1 MTVLASSARAGFR
14 VPGFVAAL
22 LFVCAATGR
31 PAPAAAADTAT
42 VASAAT
48 AAASAAGAPAS
59 TTLPPAAT
67 PTRVASSAVA
77 ASSPASSLASSSA
90 SAATPANAAAAWS
103 WTAARRADAPD
114 SSSVSNA
121 VSNSG
126 SNVAGTA
133 AAHGPHAPHTAPDAG
148 AGAPSAPTTPTA
160 ATPAAAGASASMAA
174 APTPAATDTL
184 VCMPDGGGPH
194 RPAIGLVL
202 SGGGARGY
210 AHLGVL
216 KVLEANR
223 IPVDCIAATSMG
235 AVVGGL
241 YAIGMTAQDMQRRL
255 SQVNLADIAF
265 DVTERS
271 DLPQKKREDERLY
284 IDSLTIGFDSK
295 GFKAPV
301 GLVQGNRLQALLANW
316 TAAVPTNQPFDRLPI
331 PFRAIAT
338 DLQTGQKVV
347 LDHGSLPLAI
357 RASMA
362 LPGLFSP
369 AEIDGRALVDG
380 GLVGNLPVD
389 AARAMGADVVIAVDI
404 GSPLRPLDALASPA
418 DVMQQMIGILIRQN
432 VAEQRKQLTA
442 NDILLQPDLGKQTFT
457 DFQNANQAIAAGEA
471 AAVAALP
478 RLARYALSPEQ
489 YEAYRAAHARP
500 QQPIRITSI
509 EIRTNGASV
518 PKQIVRNALRVKP
531 GDVYDPQAVSADLL
545 SLTTSGNFENVTQQ
559 IINEGDEHRLVIDA
573 QEKYW
578 GPNFLLFGLGMSSSS
593 TDEGGFRLHLGYRR
607 PWLTPSGLEFRADTT
622 LGSDMQSVHVE
633 LRQPLSNKT
642 GYYVAPYADY
652 KRRFTNLYDSDTD
665 IKITQYRFQT
675 SRVGLDLGLPL
686 ARLGDFRIGLA
697 YTHLTA
703 SPTYNVPLNWFLPD
717 DAPSPGTLFPSA
729 YGHQIS
735 ARARLVIDQ
744 LDDPTF
750 PRKGY
755 FVEAR
760 VERSLS
766 KSNDTFFD
774 SDASFTDVYGRL
786 MVAQRFGRHSVN
798 ISVEAGKS
806 FGGTNFG
813 NPLGYTL
820 GGFQHLSAYAADQL
834 SGNALLYGQVTYM
847 NQLATF
853 NASPIKA
860 LYVGASA
867 EVGNVWTPDT
877 RIGSG
882 SLKQSYT
889 FFTSLTTA
897 FGPVYFGVALAPGGR
912 RNIYFQLGR
921 TY

>member
-1 MTVLASSARAGFR
+1 MCRVSRIALFSLACRYDFRISAAIVSFVMVCGAEFFSCARAYADVR
-14 VPGFVAAL
+14 QRLSPNI
-22 LFVCAATGR
+22 
-31 PAPAAAADTAT
+31 PAVKPDRICKFADGE
-42 VASAAT
+42 
-48 AAASAAGAPAS
+48 AGQ
-59 TTLPPAAT
+59 
-67 PTRVASSAVA
+67 
-77 ASSPASSLASSSA
+77 
-90 SAATPANAAAAWS
+90 
-103 WTAARRADAPD
+103 
-114 SSSVSNA
+114 
-121 VSNSG
+121 
-126 SNVAGTA
+126 
-133 AAHGPHAPHTAPDAG
+133 
-148 AGAPSAPTTPTA
+148 
-160 ATPAAAGASASMAA
+160 
-174 APTPAATDTL
+174 
-184 VCMPDGGGPH
+184 
-194 RPAIGLVL
+194 PAIGLVL

-241 YAIGMTAQDMQRRL
+241 YATGMTAQDMQRRL

-347 LDHGSLPLAI
+347 LDHGSLPLAV

-518 PKQIVRNALRVKP
+518 PKQIVRNALHVKP

-652 KRRFTNLYDSDTD
+652 KRRFANLYDSDT
-665 IKITQYRFQT
+665 KITQYRFQT
-675 SRVGLDLGLPL
+675 TRVGLDLGLPL
-686 ARLGDFRIGLA
+686 ARLGDFRVGLA
-697 YTHLTA
+697 YARSTG
-703 SPTYNVPLNWFLPD
+703 SPTYNLPIDNRQTD
-717 DAPSPGTLFPSA
+717 DGDQTTLGSLQQFPSFAA
-729 YGHQIS
+729 YALT

-744 LDDPTF
+744 LDDPLF

-755 FVEAR
+755 FAEFR
-760 VERSLS
+760 IERSLS
-766 KSNDTFFD
+766 SH
-774 SDASFTDVYGRL
+774 ASFSIPAYADAIGSGRTPYTEVYGKA
-786 MVAQRFGRHSVN
+786 MFAQQFGRHSSSAT
-798 ISVEAGKS
+798 IEAGKS

-813 NPLGYTL
+813 NPLSYTL

-834 SGNALLYGQVTYM
+834 SGDALLYGQVTYM

-867 EVGNVWTPDT
+867 EVGNVWSLDST
-877 RIGSG
+877 SG
-882 SLKQSYT
+882 PLKQSYT
-889 FFTSLTTA
+889 FFTSLITS
-897 FGPVYFGVALAPGGR
+897 FGPLYVGVALAPGGR
-912 RNIYFQLGR
+912 RNLYFQLGR

>member
-1 MTVLASSARAGFR
+1 MMTALASSARPGLR
-14 VPGFVAAL
+14 VPGLVAAL
-22 LFVCAATGR
+22 LFVCIATGR
-31 PAPAAAADTAT
+31 PATAAAGSVATTGATSALAAASAVATASASGVAASAAAASSAASEATPDAAAAPAPALATSDAAAATASAQAAP
-42 VASAAT
+42 ASAAT
-48 AAASAAGAPAS
+48 
-59 TTLPPAAT
+59 
-67 PTRVASSAVA
+67 
-77 ASSPASSLASSSA
+77 
-90 SAATPANAAAAWS
+90 
-103 WTAARRADAPD
+103 DAP
-114 SSSVSNA
+114 
-121 VSNSG
+121 
-126 SNVAGTA
+126 
-133 AAHGPHAPHTAPDAG
+133 
-148 AGAPSAPTTPTA
+148 
-160 ATPAAAGASASMAA
+160 
-174 APTPAATDTL
+174 
-184 VCMPDGGGPH
+184 VCTPDGGRPG

-241 YAIGMTAQDMQRRL
+241 YATGMTAQEMQRRL

-265 DVTERS
+265 DVTERA

-338 DLQTGQKVV
+338 DLQTGQKVM

-389 AARAMGADVVIAVDI
+389 AARRMGADIVIAVDI
-404 GSPLRPLDALASPA
+404 GSPLRPLNALASPA

-432 VAEQRKQLTA
+432 VAEQRKQLTP

-457 DFQNANQAIAAGEA
+457 DFQTANQAIAAGEA

-489 YEAYRAAHARP
+489 YDAYRAAHRRP
-500 QQPIRITSI
+500 PLQPIRITSI
-509 EIRTNGASV
+509 DIHTNGASV
-518 PKQIVRNALRVKP
+518 PKRVVRNALHVKP

-559 IINEGDEHRLVIDA
+559 IVNEGDEHRLVIDA

-622 LGSDMQSVHVE
+622 LGSDLQSAHVE
-633 LRQPLSNKT
+633 LRQPLSNKI
-642 GYYVAPYADY
+642 GYYIAPYADY
-652 KRRFTNLYDSDTD
+652 KRRFTNIYDSDTD

-675 SRVGLDLGLPL
+675 SRVGLDFGLPL

-697 YTHLTA
+697 YTHLSA
-703 SPTYNVPLNWFLPD
+703 SPTYNMPLEWLLPD
-717 DAPSPGTLFPSA
+717 DVSLPGTVFPSA
-729 YGHQIS
+729 YGHQVS

-760 VERSLS
+760 AERSLS
-766 KSNDTFFD
+766 KSSSTLFE
-774 SDASFTDVYGRL
+774 SDAPFTDVYGKV

-798 ISVEAGKS
+798 ASIEAGKS

-867 EVGNVWTPDT
+867 EAGNVWTPGT

-897 FGPVYFGVALAPGGR
+897 FGPVYVGVALAPGGR

>member
-1 MTVLASSARAGFR
+1 MTALASSARPGLR
-14 VPGFVAAL
+14 VPGLVAAL
-22 LFVCAATGR
+22 LFVCIATGR
-31 PAPAAAADTAT
+31 PATAAAGSVATTGATSALAAASAVATASAAGVAASAAAASSAASEATPDAAAAPAPALATSDAAGATASAQAAP
-42 VASAAT
+42 ASAAT
-48 AAASAAGAPAS
+48 
-59 TTLPPAAT
+59 
-67 PTRVASSAVA
+67 
-77 ASSPASSLASSSA
+77 
-90 SAATPANAAAAWS
+90 
-103 WTAARRADAPD
+103 DAP
-114 SSSVSNA
+114 
-121 VSNSG
+121 
-126 SNVAGTA
+126 
-133 AAHGPHAPHTAPDAG
+133 
-148 AGAPSAPTTPTA
+148 
-160 ATPAAAGASASMAA
+160 
-174 APTPAATDTL
+174 
-184 VCMPDGGGPH
+184 VCTPDGGRPG

-241 YAIGMTAQDMQRRL
+241 YATGMTAQEMQRRL

-265 DVTERS
+265 DVTERA

-338 DLQTGQKVV
+338 DLQTGQKVM

-389 AARAMGADVVIAVDI
+389 AARRMGADIVIAVDI
-404 GSPLRPLDALASPA
+404 GSPLRPLNALASPA

-432 VAEQRKQLTA
+432 VAEQRKQLTP

-457 DFQNANQAIAAGEA
+457 DFQTANQAIAAGEA

-489 YEAYRAAHARP
+489 YDAYRAAHRRP
-500 QQPIRITSI
+500 PLQPIRITSI
-509 EIRTNGASV
+509 DIHTNGASV
-518 PKQIVRNALRVKP
+518 PKRVVRNALHVKP

-559 IINEGDEHRLVIDA
+559 IVNEGDEHRLVIDA

-622 LGSDMQSVHVE
+622 LGSDLQSAHVE
-633 LRQPLSNKT
+633 LRQPLSNKI
-642 GYYVAPYADY
+642 GYYIAPYADY
-652 KRRFTNLYDSDTD
+652 KRRFTNIYDSDTD

-675 SRVGLDLGLPL
+675 SRVGLDFGLPL

-697 YTHLTA
+697 YTHLSA
-703 SPTYNVPLNWFLPD
+703 SPTYNMPLEWFLPD
-717 DAPSPGTLFPSA
+717 NVSLPGTLFPSA
-729 YGHQIS
+729 YGHQVS

-760 VERSLS
+760 AERSLS
-766 KSNDTFFD
+766 KSSDTLFE
-774 SDASFTDVYGRL
+774 SDAPFTDVYGKV

-798 ISVEAGKS
+798 ASIEAGKS

-867 EVGNVWTPDT
+867 EAGNVWTPGT

-897 FGPVYFGVALAPGGR
+897 FGPVYVGVALAPGGR

>member
-1 MTVLASSARAGFR
+1 MMTALASSARPGLR
-14 VPGFVAAL
+14 VPGLVAAL
-22 LFVCAATGR
+22 LFVCIATGR
-31 PAPAAAADTAT
+31 PATAAAGSVATTGATSALAAASAVATASAAGVAASAAAASSAASEATPDAAAAPAPALATSDAAGATASAQAAP
-42 VASAAT
+42 ASAAT
-48 AAASAAGAPAS
+48 
-59 TTLPPAAT
+59 
-67 PTRVASSAVA
+67 
-77 ASSPASSLASSSA
+77 
-90 SAATPANAAAAWS
+90 
-103 WTAARRADAPD
+103 DAP
-114 SSSVSNA
+114 
-121 VSNSG
+121 
-126 SNVAGTA
+126 
-133 AAHGPHAPHTAPDAG
+133 
-148 AGAPSAPTTPTA
+148 
-160 ATPAAAGASASMAA
+160 
-174 APTPAATDTL
+174 
-184 VCMPDGGGPH
+184 VCTPDGGRPG

-241 YAIGMTAQDMQRRL
+241 YATGMTAQEMQRRL

-265 DVTERS
+265 DVTERA

-338 DLQTGQKVV
+338 DLQTGQKVM

-389 AARAMGADVVIAVDI
+389 AARRMGADIVIAVDI
-404 GSPLRPLDALASPA
+404 GSPLRPLNALASPA

-432 VAEQRKQLTA
+432 VAEQRKQLTP

-457 DFQNANQAIAAGEA
+457 DFQTANQAIAAGEA

-489 YEAYRAAHARP
+489 YDAYRAAHRRP
-500 QQPIRITSI
+500 PLQPIRITSI
-509 EIRTNGASV
+509 DIHTNGASV
-518 PKQIVRNALRVKP
+518 PKRVVRNALHVKP

-559 IINEGDEHRLVIDA
+559 IVNEGDEHRLVIDA

-622 LGSDMQSVHVE
+622 LGSDLQSAHVE
-633 LRQPLSNKT
+633 LRQPLSNKI
-642 GYYVAPYADY
+642 GYYIAPYADY
-652 KRRFTNLYDSDTD
+652 KRRFTNIYDSDTD

-675 SRVGLDLGLPL
+675 SRVGLDFGLPL

-697 YTHLTA
+697 YTHLSA
-703 SPTYNVPLNWFLPD
+703 SPTYNMPLEWFLPD
-717 DAPSPGTLFPSA
+717 NVSLPGTLFPSA
-729 YGHQIS
+729 YGHQVS

-760 VERSLS
+760 AERSLS
-766 KSNDTFFD
+766 KSSDTLFE
-774 SDASFTDVYGRL
+774 SDAPFTDVYGKV

-798 ISVEAGKS
+798 ASIEAGKS

-867 EVGNVWTPDT
+867 EAGNVWTPGT

-897 FGPVYFGVALAPGGR
+897 FGPVYVGVALAPGGR